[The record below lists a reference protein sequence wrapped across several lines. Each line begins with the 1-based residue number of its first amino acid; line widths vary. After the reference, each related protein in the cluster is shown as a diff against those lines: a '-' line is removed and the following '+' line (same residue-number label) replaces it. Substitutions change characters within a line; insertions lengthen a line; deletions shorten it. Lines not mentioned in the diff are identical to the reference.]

1 MMDPEEFPV
10 LQYTMQLYY
19 HTLKMGIGEDPPIQI
34 ASGILIKGLS
44 KFYLLTCK
52 HVFDN
57 IRPDDVI
64 ILTSGG
70 FSIRLPN
77 EVKFIDGGNDSI
89 DLALI
94 QIKNER
100 LKELKSRYS
109 FLPYSNLGFN
119 HIFDEEL
126 FYMLFGFVNK
136 KTSLKNHA
144 FYVGSF
150 GYLTGIRR
158 YRKIEKLG
166 FNYDNNVTLEY
177 SRKQGDFS
185 DDDVR
190 QLGYRDLKGMSGDG
204 IWLSVARKKPDT
216 FKYILVGIMIEER
229 IDRGFVIGTKVSLIE
244 KEVK

>member
-1 MMDPEEFPV
+1 MDPEEFPV

-19 HTLKMGIGEDPPIQI
+19 HTLKMGIGDDPPIQI

-166 FNYDNNVTLEY
+166 FNYDNNVTSEY

-185 DDDVR
+185 DDDSGFPKNDAVYLHKDLLLPLIPLAISSAESLPDHAPKELSKR
-190 QLGYRDLKGMSGDG
+190 FSLGFTSD
-204 IWLSVARKKPDT
+204 
-216 FKYILVGIMIEER
+216 FKL
-229 IDRGFVIGTKVSLIE
+229 
-244 KEVK
+244 

>member
-1 MMDPEEFPV
+1 MYPEGFPI
-10 LQYTMQLYY
+10 LQYTIQLYY
-19 HTLKMGIGEDPPIQI
+19 HTLKMNIGDDSPIQI
-34 ASGILIKGLS
+34 ASGILIKGPS
-44 KFYLLTCK
+44 RFYVLTCK

-57 IRPDDVI
+57 IKPDDVI

-70 FSIRLPN
+70 FAIRLPN
-77 EVKFIDGGNDSI
+77 EVKFIDNGNDSI

-94 QIKNER
+94 QLKNER

-109 FLPYSNLGFN
+109 FLPYGNLGFN

-126 FYMLFGFVNK
+126 YYMLFGFVNK
-136 KTSLKNHA
+136 KTNQKNHV
-144 FYVGSF
+144 FHVGSF

-158 YRKIEKLG
+158 YRKIEKMG

-177 SRKQGDFS
+177 SRKQGDFN
-185 DDDVR
+185 DDNVR
-190 QLGYRDLKGMSGDG
+190 QLGYRDLKGLSGGG
-204 IWLSVARKKPDT
+204 IWLSVAGKKPDT

-229 IDRGFVIGTKVSLIE
+229 IERGFIIGTKVSLIE

>member
-1 MMDPEEFPV
+1 
-10 LQYTMQLYY
+10 
-19 HTLKMGIGEDPPIQI
+19 
-34 ASGILIKGLS
+34 
-44 KFYLLTCK
+44 
-52 HVFDN
+52 
-57 IRPDDVI
+57 
-64 ILTSGG
+64 
-70 FSIRLPN
+70 
-77 EVKFIDGGNDSI
+77 
-89 DLALI
+89 
-94 QIKNER
+94 
-100 LKELKSRYS
+100 
-109 FLPYSNLGFN
+109 
-119 HIFDEEL
+119 
-126 FYMLFGFVNK
+126 MLFGFVNK

>member
-1 MMDPEEFPV
+1 MDPEEFPV

-44 KFYLLTCK
+44 KF
-52 HVFDN
+52 
-57 IRPDDVI
+57 
-64 ILTSGG
+64 
-70 FSIRLPN
+70 
-77 EVKFIDGGNDSI
+77 
-89 DLALI
+89 
-94 QIKNER
+94 
-100 LKELKSRYS
+100 
-109 FLPYSNLGFN
+109 GFN

-185 DDDVR
+185 DDDSGFPKNDAVYLHKDLLLPLIPLAISSAESLPDHAPKELSKR
-190 QLGYRDLKGMSGDG
+190 FSLGFTSD
-204 IWLSVARKKPDT
+204 
-216 FKYILVGIMIEER
+216 FKL
-229 IDRGFVIGTKVSLIE
+229 
-244 KEVK
+244 